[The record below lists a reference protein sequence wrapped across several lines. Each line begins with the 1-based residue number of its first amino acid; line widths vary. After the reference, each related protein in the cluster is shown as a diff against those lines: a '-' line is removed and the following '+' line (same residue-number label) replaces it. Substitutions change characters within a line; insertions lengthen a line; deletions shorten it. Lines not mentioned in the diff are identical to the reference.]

1 MTLYTPPAN
10 RENEHEVPPDSR
22 ATDAA
27 EAPEPLA
34 PNLTGVHPVDP
45 STDTPVLPA
54 GLKKL
59 EEAAASIPNLG
70 PRLPVAIAVAPVA
83 LVRPVVPPAP
93 PSTIPNLMECPP
105 VDLNTVAPELRD
117 GVRKLNEAAA
127 SIPRFGPLPASAAQ
141 PSKGADHLPL
151 APPTPPRS
159 AIPLIEDFVPGKA
172 AEDKAARAVLTTSV
186 HKPAKARATR
196 AKRGK
201 RVDAASTGPEVASA
215 SVPPCILARP
225 HASGA
230 IQTATSTTSPA
241 VMPVPSEAVKS
252 AVLRAAPGIFQ
263 SLLKLEEALIST
275 QVAFATLK
283 ELAQG
288 LSDDGG
294 VDVGQIVPR
303 TETLAVQP
311 QSVATKIDD
320 NIIPRTVCARCSGKG
335 KRCPDCRGMGW
346 LPRVPLQLKK
356 TAASSPKP
364 TRTKHLNRPVAS
376 SQKKSKK
383 KARK

>member
-27 EAPEPLA
+27 RPPEPSV
-34 PNLTGVHPVDP
+34 PNLTGVQPVDP
-45 STDTPVLPA
+45 SIVTPVLHA

-59 EEAAASIPNLG
+59 EEVAASIPNFG
-70 PRLPVAIAVAPVA
+70 PRLPLATFVVQAAP
-83 LVRPVVPPAP
+83 VRPVVPPAP
-93 PSTIPNLMECPP
+93 PSTIPNLMEYPP

-127 SIPRFGPLPASAAQ
+127 SIPQFGPLPASAAQ
-141 PSKGADHLPL
+141 PSKGADHLPVAL
-151 APPTPPRS
+151 PTPPRS

-172 AEDKAARAVLTTSV
+172 AEDKAARAVPTTSV
-186 HKPAKARATR
+186 HKPAKSRATR

-215 SVPPCILARP
+215 PVPLGILARP

-241 VMPVPSEAVKS
+241 VMPAPSEAVKS
-252 AVLRAAPGIFQ
+252 AVLRAAPGFFQ
-263 SLLKLEEALIST
+263 NLLKLEKALIST

-283 ELAQG
+283 ELAQV

-294 VDVGQIVPR
+294 VDVGQIVPS
-303 TETLAVQP
+303 TEALAVQP
-311 QSVATKIDD
+311 QSVATKLE
-320 NIIPRTVCARCSGKG
+320 V
-335 KRCPDCRGMGW
+335 
-346 LPRVPLQLKK
+346 
-356 TAASSPKP
+356 ASSPKP
-364 TRTKHLNRPVAS
+364 TRAKHLNRPVAS
-376 SQKKSKK
+376 SQKKPKK
-383 KARK
+383 KERK